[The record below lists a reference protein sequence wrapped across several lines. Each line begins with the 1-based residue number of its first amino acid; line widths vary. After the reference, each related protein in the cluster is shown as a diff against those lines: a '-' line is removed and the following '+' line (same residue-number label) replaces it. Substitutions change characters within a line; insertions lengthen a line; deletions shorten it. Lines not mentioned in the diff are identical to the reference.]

1 MGGALYQWPKARWSR
16 KIHLRLRQNPQGNQ
30 REAGKTEIDDRRT
43 AYRQL
48 PHDGERAFF
57 MVSGKDR
64 GEAVHARQICICD
77 RESYPAAARFCF
89 HCIRR
94 ERWEKVTGG
103 DTIFSGL
110 AGKFYTKAG
119 RNEFLPAFVVCI
131 FPLFCFLLLRPSLS
145 SPLSFSFLFLLS
157 SFSLFSSP
165 LYLPLPLPAPPD
177 RPKAKAGNVPRR
189 SCCGEKAITRPRVP
203 AAGLRQGSVAAGQP
217 EW

>member
-89 HCIRR
+89 HCIPD
-94 ERWEKVTGG
+94 G
-103 DTIFSGL
+103 DSAF
-110 AGKFYTKAG
+110 
-119 RNEFLPAFVVCI
+119 RFL
-131 FPLFCFLLLRPSLS
+131 
-145 SPLSFSFLFLLS
+145 
-157 SFSLFSSP
+157 
-165 LYLPLPLPAPPD
+165 D
-177 RPKAKAGNVPRR
+177 PKAKARTAAWRR
-189 SCCGEKAITRPRVP
+189 AVCQKRPGHWRSDKSSAPGGSCGVSLSLRRIERQAAESKAAKDRAVFYVRTRPDRKSPIAV
-203 AAGLRQGSVAAGQP
+203 GQS
-217 EW
+217 